1 MNIAILNKA
10 NSQFSASGVGRGLCV
25 LKKPADD
32 LNMQEKKK
40 TKLDFNCQSLVI
52 HNVKKTW
59 KGVIPSGD

>member
-25 LKKPADD
+25 LKEPADV

-40 TKLDFNCQSLVI
+40 KLDFNCQSLVI

-59 KGVIPSGD
+59 KGVIPSRD